1 MSHGVLPKEV
11 ADGTRMGIAPLARR
25 LHAAGVTPNSVT
37 LLGFG
42 ITFAGCALLALDRPL
57 AAAIVLL
64 IGTLAD
70 SLDGQLARL
79 AGGGTR
85 FGAFLDSTVDRLA
98 DAALLGA
105 AASLGAAREDPL
117 LFWSA
122 LVGLVA
128 SFVVSYTR
136 AKAESLGL
144 TANVGL
150 APREA
155 RLTILLVGA
164 GLWGLT
170 GFEPLFVAAVLGTA
184 ILAIVTVLQRVVHVA
199 RTSGRGTP

>member
-25 LHAAGVTPNSVT
+25 LHAVGVTPNSVT
-37 LLGFG
+37 LLGFA
-42 ITFAGCALLALDRPL
+42 ITFVGCALLAADRPL

-105 AASLGAAREDPL
+105 AASIGAAHADRL

-122 LVGLVA
+122 LLALVA

-144 TANVGL
+144 TADVGL

-164 GLWGLT
+164 GVWGLT

-184 ILAIVTVLQRVVHVA
+184 ILATVTVIQRVVHVA
-199 RTSGRGTP
+199 RAASEAVR

>member
-11 ADGTRMGIAPLARR
+11 ADGTRIGIAPLARR
-25 LHAAGVTPNSVT
+25 LHAAGITPNAVT
-37 LLGFG
+37 LLGFA
-42 ITFAGCALLALDRPL
+42 ITLAGCALLATGRPL
-57 AAAIVLL
+57 ASAMVLL
-64 IGTLAD
+64 VGTLAD
-70 SLDGQLARL
+70 ALDGQLARL

-105 AASLGAAREDPL
+105 AVSLGATHGDAL

-122 LVGLVA
+122 LVALTA
-128 SFVVSYTR
+128 SFVVAYTR
-136 AKAESLGL
+136 AKAESLGFD
-144 TANVGL
+144 ANVGL

-164 GLWGLT
+164 GAWGLT

-184 ILAIVTVLQRVVHVA
+184 ILATFTVLQRVAHVA
-199 RTSGRGTP
+199 RAAKEGAR

>member
-11 ADGTRMGIAPLARR
+11 ADGTRIGIAPLARR
-25 LHAAGVTPNSVT
+25 LHTAGVTPNSVT
-37 LLGFG
+37 LLGFA
-42 ITFAGCALLALDRPL
+42 ITFSGCALLAADRPL

-79 AGGGTR
+79 SGGGTR

-105 AASLGAAREDPL
+105 ATSIGAAHADWL

-122 LVGLVA
+122 LVALVA

-164 GLWGLT
+164 GAWGLT

-184 ILAIVTVLQRVVHVA
+184 ILATFTVFQRVAHVA
-199 RTSGRGTP
+199 RAAKEGTR